1 MGDLKVG
8 WVCTLERWTASRA
21 GGVLRDMKTLA
32 SLAVLFCLSLMVTGT
47 AHAGGGSV
55 IHGIPAGS
63 KIFLDDRT
71 EFAGDFGTALLR
83 KRVPVVIVETLAEAD
98 YILEAQASVENQSFW
113 KTIFVM
119 PVSAA
124 HASIEL
130 KSRTGRLV
138 FAYAVDRSLV
148 IREQKSTAESCAKK
162 LKEIV
167 Y

>member
-1 MGDLKVG
+1 M
-8 WVCTLERWTASRA
+8 TR
-21 GGVLRDMKTLA
+21 
-32 SLAVLFCLSLMVTGT
+32 T
-47 AHAGGGSV
+47 AHAGSGSAGL
-55 IHGIPAGS
+55 GIPAGS
-63 KIFLDDRT
+63 RIFLDDHT
-71 EFAGDFGTALLR
+71 GFAGDFGAALLR
-83 KRVPVVIVETLAEAD
+83 KKVPVVIVETLAEAD
-98 YILEAQASVENQSFW
+98 YIVEAQASVENQSFW

-148 IREQKSTAESCAKK
+148 IREQRSTAESCAKK
-162 LKEIV
+162 LKQIV